1 MIRRDFFLR
10 EDSHAVALGVA
21 CHRLLGNE
29 WLEYEP
35 RTVYEELERLG
46 YGQMPEINAT
56 KVNAFRVA
64 KNTILPWVDHETFE
78 KTVHGLCGDL
88 VNFEL
93 REPPNVAKLMVG
105 VDALRA
111 IQAVPFVHDVMR
123 YIAACAKLDEL
134 DFLPDPLTFA
144 MPYLCPPMYRCL
156 ECGNTDED
164 DLEDGQCDVCTGRYE
179 DGVNNGKPS
188 AGLEQRGTQIE
199 RFMPFEYAP
208 IATLF
213 NRLSRIS
220 IDKVDLGD
228 TNVELQVA
236 KLLSYHDYRKESMMR
251 MNTQLREVTHVR

>member
-1 MIRRDFFLR
+1 
-10 EDSHAVALGVA
+10 
-21 CHRLLGNE
+21 
-29 WLEYEP
+29 
-35 RTVYEELERLG
+35 
-46 YGQMPEINAT
+46 
-56 KVNAFRVA
+56 
-64 KNTILPWVDHETFE
+64 
-78 KTVHGLCGDL
+78 
-88 VNFEL
+88 
-93 REPPNVAKLMVG
+93 
-105 VDALRA
+105 
-111 IQAVPFVHDVMR
+111 
-123 YIAACAKLDEL
+123 
-134 DFLPDPLTFA
+134 
-144 MPYLCPPMYRCL
+144 MYRCL

-199 RFMPFEYAP
+199 RFMPFDYAP